1 MNDDTIDS
9 RFLQPCD
16 ILPDALGIE
25 PFTMVIFGGAG
36 DLSRRK
42 LIPSLF
48 CLFREKAGISEFSIL
63 GFGRTD
69 VDDEGYRTMLKEST
83 EEFGD
88 GRFDGKSWEEFGRH
102 LFFHHGSFEEDAPYK
117 SLGKK
122 IDQIAV
128 PTQKGTR
135 NVVFYLAVP
144 PHVTPLIVGKLR
156 QWGLSKGP
164 SQTKIIV
171 EKPFGT
177 DRLSAIGLNDVLMEG
192 FREDQIY
199 RIDHYLGKDPVQ
211 NILFLRFS
219 NAVFEKLWN
228 CHYVDNVQIT
238 VAEDIGIEHR
248 GGFYEQTG
256 VVRDIV
262 QNHVMQI
269 IGLIAMEPP
278 IGFKA
283 DFIRDEVVKTLRSV
297 RPVDEKFIDAFMVR
311 GQYGPG
317 AGRGSSTGYR
327 QEPNVS
333 PGSKVPT
340 FFAGKFYLDNLRWAG
355 VPFYV
360 RTGKRLKRHVTEIC
374 IQLKRL
380 PLRLLGRACDV
391 MEPNV
396 LVLTV
401 QPDEKVSLRFNVK
414 YPNEVSR
421 IFGAEMVFDYHR
433 TFGVTEHS
441 AYERL
446 LLDCLKGDLTLF
458 VRQDAV
464 EAMWEIVDPIIA
476 RWEEVEPGGFPNYPA
491 GTWGPKDAH
500 LLLEEEGRCWITG

>member
-1 MNDDTIDS
+1 
-9 RFLQPCD
+9 
-16 ILPDALGIE
+16 
-25 PFTMVIFGGAG
+25 
-36 DLSRRK
+36 
-42 LIPSLF
+42 
-48 CLFREKAGISEFSIL
+48 
-63 GFGRTD
+63 
-69 VDDEGYRTMLKEST
+69 
-83 EEFGD
+83 
-88 GRFDGKSWEEFGRH
+88 
-102 LFFHHGSFEEDAPYK
+102 
-117 SLGKK
+117 
-122 IDQIAV
+122 
-128 PTQKGTR
+128 
-135 NVVFYLAVP
+135 
-144 PHVTPLIVGKLR
+144 VGKLR
-156 QWGLSKGP
+156 QSGLSKGP
-164 SQTKIIV
+164 YQTKIIV

-177 DRLSAIGLNDVLMEG
+177 DRFSAIGLNDVLMEA
-192 FREDQIY
+192 FREEQIY

-278 IGFKA
+278 IGFQA

-317 AGRGSSTGYR
+317 AGGGSSAGYR
-327 QEPNVS
+327 QEANVS
-333 PGSKVPT
+333 PASNVPT

-360 RTGKRLKRHVTEIC
+360 RTGKRLQRHVTEIC
-374 IQLKRL
+374 VQLKQL
-380 PLRLLGRACDV
+380 PLRLLGRTCDV

-421 IFGAEMVFDYHR
+421 IYGAEMVFDYRR
-433 TFGVTEHS
+433 TFGAADHS

-446 LLDCLKGDLTLF
+446 LLDCVKGDLTLF

-464 EAMWEIVDPIIA
+464 EAMWEIVDPVIA
-476 RWEEVEPGGFPNYPA
+476 RWEEVEPDGFPNYPA

-500 LLLEEEGRCWITG
+500 LLLEEEGRCWLTR